1 MAMKPIPIVMKGKDM
16 VDLAGTPASW
26 QSILGRIA
34 KTPQERQL
42 LASDLGVSI
51 ITLNRWISGESRPQ
65 RPHLIRLL
73 QVINQQYRAEL
84 VDALKQDF
92 PDIEGW
98 LKDKAP
104 EQVSPEFFT
113 EILSI
118 RSTTTDTLRF
128 WNISEAVLKKGLTLL
143 DPNNFGMALTICQCM
158 PPSKDGK
165 IRSLRERVGK
175 GKPPWESDLE
185 HLSIFLGMESL
196 AGYSTES
203 GRYASV
209 EDLNKDTI
217 TPAYKTEYEVSAAA
231 HPIWM
236 GGQIAGCLL
245 ASSTQLSYFTQ
256 QRIALLGTLSDLLSL
271 AFDKSDF
278 YPPGMIEVRLMPSP
292 EEQRPI
298 ITTFRQRVAKVI
310 INAAREGKHLPNN
323 TAEQLVWQEIEE
335 ELLTLADKPYS
346 EAS

>member
-1 MAMKPIPIVMKGKDM
+1 MHLSYSFCGRSTTGLLTVFLLKMGEPGDCKDAVELPRRKILSHQLTQLPGSAIIMAMKPIPIVMKGKDM
-16 VDLAGTPASW
+16 VDLVGTPASW

-34 KTPQERQL
+34 KTSQERQL

-175 GKPPWESDLE
+175 GKPP
-185 HLSIFLGMESL
+185 
-196 AGYSTES
+196 
-203 GRYASV
+203 
-209 EDLNKDTI
+209 
-217 TPAYKTEYEVSAAA
+217 
-231 HPIWM
+231 
-236 GGQIAGCLL
+236 
-245 ASSTQLSYFTQ
+245 
-256 QRIALLGTLSDLLSL
+256 
-271 AFDKSDF
+271 
-278 YPPGMIEVRLMPSP
+278 
-292 EEQRPI
+292 
-298 ITTFRQRVAKVI
+298 
-310 INAAREGKHLPNN
+310 
-323 TAEQLVWQEIEE
+323 
-335 ELLTLADKPYS
+335 
-346 EAS
+346 